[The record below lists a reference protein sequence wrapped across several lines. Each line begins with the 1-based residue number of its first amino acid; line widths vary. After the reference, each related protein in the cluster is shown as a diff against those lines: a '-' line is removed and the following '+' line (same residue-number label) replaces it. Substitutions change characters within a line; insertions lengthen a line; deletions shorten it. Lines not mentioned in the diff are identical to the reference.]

1 MESMTAHPVPV
12 SYDPRLVALSIAI
25 AVAASYTF
33 LELAVRVNTASSRAG
48 ALWIAC
54 GSLMLG
60 CGIWATHFV
69 GMASYRVPLA
79 VHYDAQLVITS
90 CLVAIAAVAIA
101 LSVTAQ
107 ARGDLATFGVASSI
121 IGGGIAAMHYTGMAA
136 MQMMAA
142 EHDEPWR
149 IIGTA
154 AFAIGSA
161 YFALVVAFRLRSK
174 RGWRVI
180 AARLAA
186 ASLLGSAIV
195 GMHYAGLH
203 AIDLSSAVLVA
214 SSSDIAL
221 PAIVGSTMLVL
232 VLVVLAI
239 SIGERGTRR
248 ERSRTSTLGSSH
260 ERGGAAALQQALLP
274 RELPHVEGLGFS
286 TAYLP
291 GSRDEDVGGDW
302 FDAFLLDDGRIAL
315 SVGDVAGRGLTAAVT
330 MSVVR
335 QSLRAAAYEDADPGS
350 VLFRAN
356 RLLVRSESATM
367 VTAIFGVL
375 DPITLEFR
383 YASAGHPPPLVGGSS
398 GSVEPLGG
406 IGVPLGIFDDY
417 DAATHVALLDPGA
430 ILVLYTDG
438 FIAYSRDVV
447 AGAAGLHRAI
457 EVAHAQQAAD
467 PARAIYEDVLSKHR
481 RTDDAAIMTVQLAP
495 TLSEFEIGLP
505 AIGSNAPV
513 ARNALRRYIDG
524 VALTAE
530 RRFDLL
536 LCAGEAIAN
545 AIEHAY
551 LDRRPGEFRLRARTI
566 AGVAII
572 EIEDDGTWRDART
585 NDRGRGIPLMRSLL
599 DGVEITERTGG
610 TTVQLTMSLRRRPV
624 LA

>member
-1 MESMTAHPVPV
+1 MTAHTVPV
-12 SYDPRLVALSIAI
+12 SYDPRLVVLSIAI

-33 LELAVRVNTASSRAG
+33 LELAVRLNTATSRAS
-48 ALWIAC
+48 AVWIAC

-79 VHYDAQLVITS
+79 VHYDPQLVIAS
-90 CLVAIAAVAIA
+90 CLVAIAAIAIA

-107 ARGDLATFGVASSI
+107 ARGDLATLGVASLI

-136 MQMMAA
+136 MQVMAA
-142 EHDEPWR
+142 EHDQPWR
-149 IIGTA
+149 IIVMT

-161 YFALVVAFRLRSK
+161 YFALVVAFRLR
-174 RGWRVI
+174 GQHGFRVVVS
-180 AARLAA
+180 RLASA
-186 ASLLGSAIV
+186 LLLGAAIV
-195 GMHYAGLH
+195 GMHYVGLG
-203 AIDLSSAVLVA
+203 AIDLSSAELVA
-214 SSSDIAL
+214 ASSDIAL
-221 PAIVGSTMLVL
+221 PAIVGSTILVL

-239 SIGERGTRR
+239 SIGDGGARR
-248 ERSRTSTLGSSH
+248 ERSRTSTLGDSH
-260 ERGGAAALQQALLP
+260 ERGGAAALQRALLP
-274 RELPHVEGLGFS
+274 RELPHVAGLRFS

-302 FDAFLLDDGRIAL
+302 FDAFVLDDGRVAL

-335 QSLRAAAYEDADPGS
+335 QSLRAAAYEDPDPGS

-356 RLLVRSESATM
+356 RLLVRSEATTM

-383 YASAGHPPPLVGGSS
+383 YASAGHPPPLVGQSS
-398 GSVEPLGG
+398 GNVEPLAG

-417 DAATHVALLDPGA
+417 DAETHVTLLDPDA
-430 ILVLYTDG
+430 MLVLYTDG
-438 FIAYSRDVV
+438 FIAYSRDVL
-447 AGAAGLHRAI
+447 AGTAGLRRAI
-457 EVAHAQQAAD
+457 EVAHARQTAD
-467 PARAIYEDVLSKHR
+467 PARSIYEDVLAKHR

-551 LDRRPGEFRLRARTI
+551 LDRRPGEFRLRARTV

-599 DGVEITERTGG
+599 DGVEIIERTGG
-610 TTVQLTMSLRRRPV
+610 TTVQLTMSLRRRAV